1 MIKICHLITSIDRG
15 GAENHLVSLIK
26 KQCKNSKILLIYLR
40 GNNYWKKEL
49 ESLGVNVIRIDFLK
63 LINIFR
69 FIKVFAKLEK
79 TVLNFKPDIVH
90 SHLSSMELL
99 SAVLKFFNPKKINL
113 VITKHLDSHFLEASF
128 GQNKFIKGVFID
140 RFILKNANKIIC
152 ISQQVKKYFEKK
164 ISISK
169 NKIRVI
175 YYGIDQDYFVN
186 DQKFK
191 NTKLAKLIR
200 KKLQKK
206 NFLICCIARHVKQKS
221 LDFLILSFAEYQKKN
236 INSTLLLLGDGP
248 ERSKFIKLAKKN
260 DIYKKII
267 WVKYSKNVKDLLNL
281 ANVFVLPSRY
291 EGFGMVFLEAM
302 LTSTPIISTNASAIP
317 EVIKHNYNGILI
329 EPNNIKQMISALKK
343 IQDKKTVKMFNTNS
357 KKLLLSKFSLNKMYK
372 KTNEIYY
379 NVLDK

>member
-140 RFILKNANKIIC
+140 KFILKNANKIIC
-152 ISQQVKKYFEKK
+152 ISQQVKKYFERWSNWN
-164 ISISK
+164 I
-169 NKIRVI
+169 NV
-175 YYGIDQDYFVN
+175 
-186 DQKFK
+186 
-191 NTKLAKLIR
+191 KLWIR
-200 KKLQKK
+200 KFFEKK
-206 NFLICCIARHVKQKS
+206 
-221 LDFLILSFAEYQKKN
+221 
-236 INSTLLLLGDGP
+236 
-248 ERSKFIKLAKKN
+248 
-260 DIYKKII
+260 
-267 WVKYSKNVKDLLNL
+267 
-281 ANVFVLPSRY
+281 
-291 EGFGMVFLEAM
+291 
-302 LTSTPIISTNASAIP
+302 
-317 EVIKHNYNGILI
+317 
-329 EPNNIKQMISALKK
+329 
-343 IQDKKTVKMFNTNS
+343 
-357 KKLLLSKFSLNKMYK
+357 
-372 KTNEIYY
+372 
-379 NVLDK
+379 